1 MENSDCEKGEMI
13 EQRPL
18 LLVKMDDDDQQTHK
32 GGFRTFPFIIG
43 STALMNMAV
52 SGLTPNLILYLMN
65 EYHMDM
71 VTGTNMLFFMSAF
84 ANIAPV
90 AAAIMADSFVGRF
103 HMIGLGSVVTL
114 VGMFLFWLT
123 SVIPQARPPPCV
135 DSINICKS
143 ADMLQF
149 LFLFLSFGIIS
160 IGDGAIRPSSLAFG
174 TDQLT
179 GKAYQENAS
188 AMEKY
193 FSWLYALTA
202 LSLLVALTFLVYI
215 QVNMGWGLGFGILV
229 LLVLFSTVLF
239 YLGTPFYVRL
249 KPKSSL
255 ITGLFQVIVAS
266 YRNRCLRLSSQSEDI
281 LYHQKKGST
290 IARPSERLRFLNKAC
305 IVQDSELDLSPDGE
319 AIDPWRLCTVDQVE
333 ELKALLKVVPIWS
346 TGVVSTIH
354 SHNSFPVLQATSMDR
369 HIGSSFEIP
378 AASFGLF
385 GVISAI
391 IWLVLYGTVILPLA
405 SKVTGKPVQF
415 STKQRMGF
423 GLFLSFLAV
432 LVLAAVESVRRSVA
446 IKEGY
451 SDDPQSVIPMSAVWL
466 LPQYLIAG
474 VAGALYATS
483 QNEFYIS
490 EFPKSMSS
498 VASAL
503 IGVGGAVG
511 SLLASFV
518 LNTIN
523 ELTKRGGQESW
534 VSSNINKG
542 HYDYYYLVHAG
553 VCLVNILCYIV
564 CCRAYG
570 PCKGEEVEVMEEDKP

>member
-1 MENSDCEKGEMI
+1 MENSECEKSEMI

-43 STALMNMAV
+43 STALMGMAV

-305 IVQDSELDLSPDGE
+305 IVQDPELDLSPDGE
-319 AIDPWRLCTVDQVE
+319 AIDPWCLCTVDQVE

-405 SKVTGKPVQF
+405 SKLTGKPVHF

-423 GLFLSFLAV
+423 GLFLSFVAV

-483 QNEFYIS
+483 QNEFYLS

-570 PCKGEEVEVMEEDKP
+570 PCKGEEVEVMEEEKP